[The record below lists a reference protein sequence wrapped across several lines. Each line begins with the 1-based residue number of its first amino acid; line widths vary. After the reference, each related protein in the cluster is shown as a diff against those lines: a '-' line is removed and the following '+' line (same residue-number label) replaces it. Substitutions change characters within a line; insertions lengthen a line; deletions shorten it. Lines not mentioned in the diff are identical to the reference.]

1 MKTSNVKKIKT
12 FARLTQS
19 KLVTALTDLNN
30 NFEGDRQNILTELM
44 LIDIEANDCTVDG
57 DEKKNAN
64 CFYRTTNTGEYF
76 IAKGRGK
83 GKPQL
88 AQVAKDRLNKVAKGA
103 YSENDFRRCYDFI
116 KAQTSWNGDVFE
128 VNYDDVNSVMRD
140 GGRWPNLNQKKS
152 KPEVGDTIPT
162 GPQKPTT
169 EKAIIAMAGIDAPEI
184 KLVKKTK
191 STKFVSTP
199 KATTYYTRI
208 IQKMMSDIRMGGMA
222 IEVTLNG
229 NKIVLTGDDS

>member
-1 MKTSNVKKIKT
+1 MKTSNVKKLKT

-19 KLVTALTDLNN
+19 KLVSALNTLNN

-44 LIDIEANDCTVDG
+44 LIDIETNYYTAG
-57 DEKKNAN
+57 DDDKRNTN
-64 CFYRTTNTGEYF
+64 CFFRTTDAGNYF
-76 IAKGRGK
+76 LAKGRGK

-88 AQVAKDRLNKVAKGA
+88 AKVAKVRLNKATNNA

-116 KAQTSWNGDVFE
+116 KAQTKWNGNVFE

-140 GGRWPNLNQKKS
+140 GGRWPNLNKKKS
-152 KPEVGDTIPT
+152 KPEVGDSIPS
-162 GPQKPTT
+162 GPAKPTV
-169 EKAIIAMAGIDAPEI
+169 EKAIVGMSGVDAPEI

-199 KATTYYTRI
+199 EATTYYTRI
-208 IQKMMSDIRMGGMA
+208 IQKMMSEVRMGGMA

-229 NKIVLTGDDS
+229 KKIVLTGDDS